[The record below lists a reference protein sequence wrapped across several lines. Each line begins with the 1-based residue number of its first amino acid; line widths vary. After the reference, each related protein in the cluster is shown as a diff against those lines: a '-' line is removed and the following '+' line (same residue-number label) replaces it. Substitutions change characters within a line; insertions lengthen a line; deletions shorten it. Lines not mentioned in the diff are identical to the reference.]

1 MTTITVWMKYYDAD
15 DNVTEAVVEH
25 CETVEEWDR
34 VGDVIDR
41 LRSVYDLTVKTVY
54 SWQSELITDETGRYR
69 VQLTVKHGSGLLPVG
84 IFQSIQAG

>member
-25 CETVEEWDR
+25 CETVEEWDH

-41 LRSVYDLTVKTVY
+41 LRSVYGLTDKTTYMWTSDL
-54 SWQSELITDETGRYR
+54 IIDEGGRYR
-69 VQLTVKHGSGLLPVG
+69 VELTVKHGTLLPVG
-84 IFQSIQAG
+84 MFSSIKAS